1 VKRILRN
8 YDIKANTGRGEEMG
22 RQIVIFG
29 WQR

>member
-1 VKRILRN
+1 MAYHRN

>member
-1 VKRILRN
+1 MAYHRN
-8 YDIKANTGRGEEMG
+8 YDIKANAGRGEEMR